1 MADDDDD
8 DEIDYAELI
17 DGFSL
22 EEAIICCSDVGI
34 DASSGDFGLDVVKAA
49 LRNRYCPTDL
59 TPAEVFAEIDSEA
72 KGVLTVPQVQHA
84 AALLGGM
91 LLAAAGLQ
99 ATVEKMDQD
108 GDGGVSVSEFESWW
122 EAQEAETEQ
131 ALEQE
136 WGATKIE
143 AVWRGC
149 AARRAVKAEH
159 GFEFTGSLELAEI
172 AEGATALMYDLDD
185 DSGPSDWVT
194 LDEAMDLI
202 MDGTLTDATSVW
214 TEGASGR
221 APAAPP
227 RPAGGLPARADPR

>member
-1 MADDDDD
+1 M
-8 DEIDYAELI
+8 
-17 DGFSL
+17 S
-22 EEAIICCSDVGI
+22 GI
-34 DASSGDFGLDVVKAA
+34 
-49 LRNRYCPTDL
+49 P
-59 TPAEVFAEIDSEA
+59 
-72 KGVLTVPQVQHA
+72 
-84 AALLGGM
+84 
-91 LLAAAGLQ
+91 
-99 ATVEKMDQD
+99 
-108 GDGGVSVSEFESWW
+108 
-122 EAQEAETEQ
+122 
-131 ALEQE
+131 
-136 WGATKIE
+136 E